1 MARDLFAEA
10 GISVGSEGRDLFAE
24 SGITPKKP
32 KDRDALDVIKDIGI
46 TGLKGA
52 TSLPE
57 SVVGLVDIPAGGS
70 VGKALE
76 DIGYNPRQAKEYLD
90 TFLSPA
96 QQEANAKVREAE
108 GFTDTLATAVQNPS
122 TIAATTL
129 ESLPSMLGGA
139 GLARFG
145 LKVAPRIGAV
155 AAGAMGEGA
164 IGAGS
169 AAEQIRSES
178 ADGTLTA
185 KQSLSAIGSGIGT
198 GVLGFAGG
206 KLAQK
211 LGVAD
216 VDTLLAQG
224 GPRATAQGFV
234 SQVGKAGMSEGAF
247 EELPQ
252 SMQEQMWQNFAT
264 GKPIMEGVGNAA
276 ATGLLAGAAMGGVGG
291 GYNYVANRKQGA
303 ADPAQPVPNVTVVGA
318 PDQVAEQPL
327 ETAPPQ
333 PVDPLNRLAEIE
345 LASQQRQL
353 TADEQQEAA
362 NLLTQI
368 TAQEQDQPTDL
379 NQLGINQPTEQ
390 QNGAQAQEAI
400 AAEPRQPA
408 EVPVSSQGVA
418 VIDPAAVATTKS
430 VAPVGIELDAAPQ
443 PAPAAVQTDLQN
455 RDRART
461 ASVIQM
467 ANIAKNPDYM
477 RLGPSRTPDSGAP
490 MVFAVDYAPSLIKPE
505 AVGSEDIAVMADG
518 QRVPFRYAV
527 VDANAVQPSN
537 FADGTVNP
545 EFSSK
550 VPGTIKALN
559 NGRTAGIR
567 AAYQNGKAE
576 AYTRELVADVQTH
589 GIPAEEIAKI
599 KNPML
604 VRVYSDTSNTENMA
618 AKSQGQGL
626 GMSPAELAAQDAPL
640 IDSSLI
646 GLYQPVDIT
655 HGANRDF
662 VRGFIGKLAGAGQD
676 VAGFLTADG
685 TLSPMGRNRIQA
697 ALVQRAYGDADLV
710 ETMFD
715 SLDSD
720 IKTIGEVLKLTAG
733 GWANMR
739 DSAEIGAIDP
749 QVDITGNLLQAVNM
763 IRTSRETRQSLYE
776 MTRQASLETGSMPD
790 PLTIDV
796 LRLFYTGTYLT
807 RAKGRERVLDV
818 LGKYIQAAM
827 ETRGDAGLFGDS
839 VSPLDILGAIND
851 PTEDGT
857 GTGQTLG
864 LPLSGNPAGGNTTG
878 GRAEIQR
885 PVDNEGRGAA
895 DQSGNGQPDQNAEA
909 AAGQQN
915 GNGNPQGQEGDGTAQ
930 AVKTQAQEP
939 QASDTRAGQG
949 VKREFTY
956 AVKPTEG
963 GFLIESDNGGGVVM
977 SGRPNAPG
985 VMNTVPPR
993 VFKTE
998 ADARKYM
1005 QKKGMTEAQ
1014 TAAAMETEPAQQ
1026 SVPIQLKATD
1036 TITDLGEKI
1045 GGARK
1050 DTATKT
1056 GSTGKTKAQ
1065 DDRPT
1070 WARRFKVSQVV
1081 AGDDE
1086 GRWLV
1091 RDSRSKDWLGKEQ
1104 IVGSRNGFATEQEA
1118 LDAIPLLAVA
1128 MKHRVV
1134 TSGTKDENGEPQYE
1148 IWRDVTDKKRVKV
1161 VDKLFPSRTAA
1172 MEYMAKNAREI
1183 LETSTTFGEAD
1194 LPTPDNTKRTGVAR
1208 RTGDVEGKDF
1218 MEAFGF
1224 RGVEFGNWNNQIE
1237 RQEVMNAAYDGL
1249 MDLAEVLNIPA
1260 KAIGLNGDLALAF
1273 GARGQGLSSARA
1285 HYERSR
1291 AVINLTKMNGAGAL
1305 AHEWFHALDH
1315 YLGRQDGKASGK
1327 WQTLPDGTRTFNI
1340 KGAENDMASG
1350 GFQYNNSGVR
1360 EALRVAYNNVMDTM
1374 FRKAET
1380 YVEDTKLADKFV
1392 AVSREEVAE
1401 DLDKMRKDLSE
1412 QKDPRYYKR
1421 NNKPASAEQLA
1432 EFDTIAKK
1440 IVNGESLDVNL
1451 INPNPRGKYGLSGAR
1466 WSNDLLEALSAI
1478 NKAVRGRS
1486 GFDATKQ
1493 SGRLDDLRR
1502 SMQRY
1507 SQRLK
1512 MLAEAQQGDKKTRK
1526 VPTSFAMNAK
1536 ELDQGRGENYWTT
1549 PHEMAARAFQGYVE
1563 DKIAELGA
1571 RSPFLNYAPE
1581 NIAILTPWGARR
1593 PYPHGEER
1601 KAINA
1606 AFDQLVSVINTKE
1619 TDTGTAI
1626 FSRASDIDPDLSRRG
1641 GRGIALRDLNAI
1653 VTRAKKSLANLPNV
1667 QVFAKPDDLNL
1678 DNPTHKRLYDSIVA
1692 SNAMGDVEGATHE
1705 GEIYLFADNIADE
1718 FRAEHV
1724 LVNHEVG
1731 HYGLR
1736 AVFGTDIDPIMN
1748 NIWMNNA
1755 AVRKKANALRN
1766 KYGLDSNVAATEEVL
1781 VEMAPEDLAKVKGWR
1796 RLVQH
1801 IRNWLNDHGFKSFA
1815 GHLDKLSKAG
1825 MSDQA
1830 KADLV
1835 VADVVNAARL
1845 WVRSGRTGRLATVV
1859 DTKLSAGNDDI
1870 RFSRSTM
1877 GDNESPETDPTI
1889 ANRYEKARAKI
1900 KELTNPEK
1908 YDDLI
1913 YNYQDKFIDLKRLRE
1928 KIKATKGTI
1937 SDLNDAYLGEELYH
1951 GRVATRVN
1959 QFEEN
1964 ELKPLLAEMRTAGV
1978 GIEEFE
1984 RFLHARHAPEAN
1996 AAMAEA
2002 NPTQAM
2008 IDEGRKT
2015 ASDEVKALREQLDK
2029 STKEGS
2035 ATKDIERSLSKAI
2048 DDLNRWSGAQAFNG
2062 TEEERLALS
2071 GMSDQEAEQIM
2082 AGYDAKRRAA
2092 LDKLAEKIDA
2102 MNAKTLDLQLQY
2114 GLSDRETI
2122 RAWQSKYKHYVPLHR
2137 DEAHPDS
2144 KSHPIGQGFS
2154 VKGQESRRRVG
2165 SGAKV
2170 TNILAHIAMQRN
2182 AAVTRGEKNI
2192 VAKKLYLLA
2201 AQNPDNKFWTL
2212 ERPKRSYIDPR
2223 TGFVVRDVDPNYK
2236 NLPNVVMLKIGGV
2249 DTAIVFNEHNP
2260 NAVRLAAA
2268 MKNLDMDS
2276 VDGLL
2281 KLAQKG
2287 TRWFASINTQYNP
2300 VFGVINFARD
2310 VQGAALN
2317 LSTTAIAGKQ
2327 KAIAKEIPAAMR
2339 AIYRGER
2346 GKDATKATKE
2356 YQALWR
2362 EYQEMGGATGYRELF
2377 SDAKERQKDIV
2388 KKLGA
2393 DDATGVWAGSKRL
2406 FKTAYGYS
2414 IGPTVEW
2421 INDYNT
2427 AMENAVRLAAYKV
2440 AIDSGISKE
2449 RAASIGK
2456 NLTVNFNRKG
2466 AKSGTISALYAFFN
2480 ASMQGTARM
2489 AQTLAGPMGKKI
2501 MYGGVLLGALDALMT
2516 MAVMGGDGDDD
2527 NYAKIPDFVKE
2538 RSFIIPVSRDQFV
2551 SIPMPLGYNVFPNI
2565 GRIAVEMAMGKNEK
2579 TAGQHLGNL
2588 MLILAESFNPIGTS
2602 STLAQTL
2609 APTVIDLPLALI
2621 ENKDWTGRT
2630 IYRENNNPQNP
2641 KPGFTMAKDS
2651 ASFLGKESA
2660 KAINDLT
2667 GGNAYRPGWFSP
2679 SPDQIDYVIG
2689 QLTGGVGR
2697 EAMKLEQSLSSMV
2710 TGDELPAYKIPLV
2723 GRLYGNTRGPTGNAE
2738 QFYRNNREIN
2748 MIENEAKGRAKDGL
2762 NPYEFLNSEPLGKL
2776 VGLNNAIDNQI
2787 KNLRQLRRE
2796 IVRQDPPDRKDR
2808 VEQINQQ
2815 IGDAMRRLNAEVTQ
2829 TKKNAEAK

>member
-10 GISVGSEGRDLFAE
+10 GFSVSTEGRDLFQE
-24 SGITPKKP
+24 SGFTPKKV

-52 TSLPE
+52 VSLPE
-57 SVVGLVDIPAGGS
+57 AVVGLADIPSGGA

-76 DIGYNPRQAKEYLD
+76 DIGYQPKQAKEYLD
-90 TFLSPA
+90 TLLSPA
-96 QQEANAKVREAE
+96 QQEANAKLREAE

-122 TIAATTL
+122 TIATTTL

-139 GLARFG
+139 GIARFG

-169 AAEQIRSES
+169 AAEQIRGET

-234 SQVGKAGMSEGAF
+234 SQVGKAGLSEGAF

-291 GYNYVANRKQGA
+291 GYNYVANRNQGA
-303 ADPAQPVPNVTVVGA
+303 ASGEQTADSAQPVPNITVVGT
-318 PDQVAEQPL
+318 PDQAAAEP
-327 ETAPPQ
+327 TATVDSQ

-345 LASQQRQL
+345 LVSQQRQL
-353 TADEQQEAA
+353 TPEEQQEATG
-362 NLLTQI
+362 LLAQI

-379 NQLGINQPTEQ
+379 NSQTQLASVMQGDNAQPVAPEVEPAQPNPMETPRGNETNQAQQTEAQGSERQQAPEPQPTV
-390 QNGAQAQEAI
+390 I
-400 AAEPRQPA
+400 
-408 EVPVSSQGVA
+408 PVA
-418 VIDPAAVATTKS
+418 KS
-430 VAPVGIELDAAPQ
+430 VAPTPIEQPQVAQ

-467 ANIAKNPDYM
+467 AGIAKNPDYM

-490 MVFAVDYAPSLIKPE
+490 MVFAVDDAPSLIKPE
-505 AVGSEDIAVMADG
+505 TVGNEDVAVMADG

-537 FADGTVNP
+537 FADGSVNP

-567 AAYQNGKAE
+567 AAHQNGKAE
-576 AYTRELVADVQTH
+576 AYVRELAADVQTH
-589 GIPAEEIAKI
+589 GIPAEAIAKV

-626 GMSPAELAAQDAPL
+626 GMSPAELAAQDAPML
-640 IDSSLI
+640 DSSLI
-646 GLYQPVDIT
+646 GLYQPLDIT

-733 GWANMR
+733 AWANMR

-763 IRTSRETRQSLYE
+763 IRKSRETRQSLYE
-776 MTRQASLETGSMPD
+776 MTRQADLETGGMPD
-790 PLTIDV
+790 PLTVDV
-796 LRLFYTGTYLT
+796 LRLFYTGSYLT

-818 LGKYIQAAM
+818 MGKYIQSAL
-827 ETRGDAGLFGDS
+827 ETRGDAGLFGDT

-851 PTEDGT
+851 STEDNT

-864 LPLSGNPAGGNTTG
+864 LPLSGNPSGGDTPG
-878 GRAEIQR
+878 GRAEAQR
-885 PVDNEGRGAA
+885 PIDNEGRGTA
-895 DQSGNGQPDQNAEA
+895 DQVGNGQSGQDAET

-915 GNGNPQGQEGDGTAQ
+915 GNGNPQGQEGDETAQ
-930 AVKTQAQEP
+930 AVA
-939 QASDTRAGQG
+939 
-949 VKREFTY
+949 
-956 AVKPTEG
+956 
-963 GFLIESDNGGGVVM
+963 
-977 SGRPNAPG
+977 
-985 VMNTVPPR
+985 
-993 VFKTE
+993 
-998 ADARKYM
+998 
-1005 QKKGMTEAQ
+1005 
-1014 TAAAMETEPAQQ
+1014 TEPVAQP
-1026 SVPIQLKATD
+1026 VPVKLKATD
-1036 TITDLGEKI
+1036 TITDIGEKI

-1056 GSTGKTKAQ
+1056 GKTGAVKAK
-1065 DDRPT
+1065 DERPA
-1070 WARRFKVSQVV
+1070 WARRFETSQIV
-1081 AGDDE
+1081 AGNDV
-1086 GRWLV
+1086 GRWVV
-1091 RDSRSKDWLGKEQ
+1091 RDTRTKDRLGQAKQ
-1104 IVGSRNGFATEQEA
+1104 MGGYKNTFATEQEA
-1118 LDAIPLLAVA
+1118 LDAIPLMAVA
-1128 MKHRVV
+1128 MKHRTVS
-1134 TSGTKDENGEPQYE
+1134 TGSPNENGEYQYE
-1148 IWRDVTDKKRVKV
+1148 IWRDINDRKRVKV
-1161 VDKLFPSRTAA
+1161 VNQVFPSRIAA
-1172 MEYMAKNAREI
+1172 MEYMAENAQAI
-1183 LETSTTFGEAD
+1183 METSTTFGEAD
-1194 LPTPDNTKRTGVAR
+1194 LPTPDNTDRTGVER
-1208 RTGDVEGKDF
+1208 RKGDVEGKDF
-1218 MEAFGF
+1218 METFGF

-1237 RQEVMNAAYDGL
+1237 RQQVMNAAYDGL
-1249 MDLAEVLNIPA
+1249 MDLAEVMGIPA

-1291 AVINLTKMNGAGAL
+1291 AVINLTKMHGAGAL

-1315 YLGRQDGKASGK
+1315 YLGRQDGKASSK

-1350 GFQYNNSGVR
+1350 GFQYANSRVR

-1374 FRKAET
+1374 FSKAET
-1380 YVEDTKLADKFV
+1380 YVEDTQQADKFV
-1392 AVSREEVAE
+1392 ARSRDDVATL
-1401 DLDKMRKDLSE
+1401 LDKLRKDLSE
-1412 QKDPRYYKR
+1412 QKDPRYKKR
-1421 NNKPASAEQLA
+1421 NNNPASAEQLA
-1432 EFDTIAKK
+1432 AFDAIAKK
-1440 IVNGESLDVNL
+1440 IVNGESLDVDL
-1451 INPNPRGKYGLSGAR
+1451 ITLPNAKPRGKFGLSGAR
-1466 WSNDLLEALSAI
+1466 WTNDLLEELSAI

-1486 GFDATKQ
+1486 GFDATNEN
-1493 SGRLDDLRR
+1493 GVLDGLRR

-1512 MLAEAQQGDKKTRK
+1512 MLAEAQQGDNKTRK
-1526 VPTSFAMNAK
+1526 VPTAFAMNAK

-1563 DKIAELGA
+1563 DKIAALGA
-1571 RSPFLNYAPE
+1571 QSPFLNYAPE
-1581 NIAILTPWGARR
+1581 NIAILTPWGGKR

-1606 AFDQLVSVINTKE
+1606 AFDTLVSTLQTKE
-1619 TDTGTAI
+1619 TDNGIAL
-1626 FSRASDIDPDLSRRG
+1626 FSRASDIDTDLSRRG
-1641 GRGIALRDLNAI
+1641 GNGIALRDLNAI

-1667 QVFAKPDDLNL
+1667 QVFAAPADLNQ
-1678 DNPTHKRLYDSIVA
+1678 DNQTQKRLYDSIVVSEA
-1692 SNAMGDVEGATHE
+1692 TADVEGATHE
-1705 GEIYLFADNIADE
+1705 GEIYLFANNIADE

-1748 NIWMNNA
+1748 NIWMSNA
-1755 AVRKKANALRN
+1755 SVRKKANALRN
-1766 KYGLDSNVAATEEVL
+1766 KYGLDSNVVATEEVL

-1796 RLVQH
+1796 RLVQYV
-1801 IRNWLNDHGFKSFA
+1801 RNWINDHGFKSLA
-1815 GHLDKLSKAG
+1815 SQLDKLSKAG
-1825 MSDQA
+1825 MSDQE

-1835 VADVVNAARL
+1835 VADVVNAARS
-1845 WVRSGRTGRLATVV
+1845 WVRNGRTGRLATVV
-1859 DTKLSAGNDDI
+1859 DTKLSAGTGETVNDAQPNDADPANPDI

-1877 GDNESPETDPTI
+1877 GNDEAPDVDPVI
-1889 ANRYEKARAKI
+1889 ASKYEQARAKI

-1908 YDDLI
+1908 YDEVI
-1913 YNYQDKFIDLKRLRE
+1913 YNYQDKFIDLKRLRD
-1928 KIKATKGTI
+1928 KITSTKGTI

-1959 QFEEN
+1959 EFEEE
-1964 ELKPLLAEMRTAGV
+1964 ELKPLLSELRAAGM

-2029 STKEGS
+2029 STKAGS
-2035 ATKDIERSLSKAI
+2035 ATKDIERSLGNAI
-2048 DDLNRWSGAQAFNG
+2048 DELNRWSGAQAFAG
-2062 TEEERLALS
+2062 TEDERLSLS
-2071 GMSDQEAEQIM
+2071 GMSDQEAEQVM
-2082 AGYDAKRRAA
+2082 AGYDAKRRAT
-2092 LDKLAEKIDA
+2092 LDKLADKIDA
-2102 MNAKTLDLQLQY
+2102 MNAKTLNLQLQY
-2114 GLSDRETI
+2114 GLSDKDTI
-2122 RAWQSKYKHYVPLHR
+2122 KAWQGKYKHYVPLHR

-2165 SGAKV
+2165 SNAKV

-2182 AAVTRGEKNI
+2182 AAITRGEKNT

-2201 AQNPDNKFWTL
+2201 AQNPDKEFWSL
-2212 ERPKRSYIDPR
+2212 ERPKRSHVDPR

-2236 NLPNVVMLKIGGV
+2236 NLPNVVMVKIGGV

-2260 NAVRLAAA
+2260 TAVRLASA

-2276 VDGLL
+2276 VEGLL

-2300 VFGVINFARD
+2300 IFGIINLARD

-2327 KAIAKEIPAAMR
+2327 KEVAKELPAAMR
-2339 AIYRGER
+2339 AIYRTER

-2388 KKLGA
+2388 NKLGA

-2414 IGPTVEW
+2414 IGPTVEL
-2421 INDYNT
+2421 ITDYNT

-2501 MYGGVLLGALDALMT
+2501 MYGGVLLGAMDTMLA
-2516 MAVMGGDGDDD
+2516 MAVMGGEGDDDD

-2609 APTVIDLPLALI
+2609 APTVIDLPMALI

-2630 IYRENNNPQNP
+2630 IYRENSNPQNP

-2660 KAINDLT
+2660 KAINALT

-2679 SPDQIDYVIG
+2679 SPDQIDYVVG

-2697 EAMKLEQSLSSMV
+2697 EAMKLEQSLTSMV
-2710 TGDELPAYKIPLV
+2710 TGDELPAYKIPLL
-2723 GRLYGNTRGPTGNAE
+2723 GRLYGNTLGPTGNAE

-2762 NPYEFLNSEPLGKL
+2762 NAYDFLKTEPLGKL
-2776 VGLNNAIDNQI
+2776 VGMNNAIDNQI
-2787 KNLRQLRRE
+2787 QNLRQYRRE
-2796 IVRQDPPDRKDR
+2796 IVRQDPPDRKER

-2829 TKKNAEAK
+2829 IKKEQGKK